1 MTPAT
6 ALVTNPVLIFFIV
19 LAIILMAPLLLNR
32 LKIPH
37 IIGMIVAGVCVG
49 PFGFHVLDNDASFSI
64 FGQVGL
70 LYLMFLAG
78 IEIDLFHLRL
88 NLKRGLVFGLL
99 TFFIPLLLGI
109 AASVWL
115 LHLDAVTS
123 VLLASM
129 YASHTLIA
137 YPVTARFG
145 ITKSPAVLISV
156 VGTIVAVIGA
166 LLSLAIA
173 LNVQRTGQFSILAIA
188 LLLAKLIIY
197 CGAVLSIY
205 PLLTRSFLRRYNDRV
220 TQFVYVLALVFLAAY
235 VAQAIGLEAALGA
248 FLAGLVLNRFV
259 PNTSPL
265 MSRIEFVGNALFI
278 PYFLIGVGMMIDVRV
293 IAQKDTLIMAANMLA
308 VALSAKWI
316 AAWLTQKFYRMT
328 PDDRG
333 VMFGLSTA
341 HTAVALAVV
350 TIGYNFGLMNIAMLN
365 GTVLMI
371 LLTCALAP
379 MITSRSAAGI
389 KLHMLERNDSTA
401 VAANPTVENTLVPVS
416 SPVTALELMELA
428 LMIHP
433 RGPANNIYTVNIRND
448 NTAIAR
454 SEGHDAL
461 QMALNAAAT
470 VDIPVIP
477 IERFDLNTA
486 TGLIN
491 TINERDITSVI
502 MGLHR
507 KVSIIDTFFGA
518 KMEQLLKS
526 TNRQILISRCFNPVN
541 TLRRL
546 VVWVPPKAEYETG
559 FPRWVASVGRL
570 AGSLGSRLIFLC
582 HPDVRRLISGV
593 LHHERLEVR
602 SEFHDMEQWDDFLLV
617 ANRILD
623 DDLLIVIS
631 ARPGSM
637 SYSPDVQEMPSF
649 LRKYFALTNLI
660 VIFPE
665 QFGRDTDKMSFVDPI
680 GTEADITPS
689 IFWRLVNYLNNT
701 GRRMRHRRRPP
712 RIPPDL

>member
-37 IIGMIVAGVCVG
+37 IIGMIVASVCVG

-220 TQFVYVLALVFLAAY
+220 TQFVYVLALMFLAAY
-235 VAQAIGLEAALGA
+235 VAQAIGLEAVLGA

-454 SEGHDAL
+454 SEGHPPDGPQRRRYGRHTGDTHRTLRPQHCHRTHQHHQRTRHHIGHHGASPQSLDHRHLLRRKNGATAQKHQPADTHKPLL
-461 QMALNAAAT
+461 QPRQHPAAT
-470 VDIPVIP
+470 
-477 IERFDLNTA
+477 
-486 TGLIN
+486 
-491 TINERDITSVI
+491 
-502 MGLHR
+502 
-507 KVSIIDTFFGA
+507 
-518 KMEQLLKS
+518 
-526 TNRQILISRCFNPVN
+526 
-541 TLRRL
+541 RRL
-546 VVWVPPKAEYETG
+546 GAPE
-559 FPRWVASVGRL
+559 
-570 AGSLGSRLIFLC
+570 SRI
-582 HPDVRRLISGV
+582 
-593 LHHERLEVR
+593 
-602 SEFHDMEQWDDFLLV
+602 
-617 ANRILD
+617 
-623 DDLLIVIS
+623 
-631 ARPGSM
+631 
-637 SYSPDVQEMPSF
+637 
-649 LRKYFALTNLI
+649 
-660 VIFPE
+660 
-665 QFGRDTDKMSFVDPI
+665 
-680 GTEADITPS
+680 
-689 IFWRLVNYLNNT
+689 
-701 GRRMRHRRRPP
+701 
-712 RIPPDL
+712 